1 MSRLYFTAPRSLPC
15 SKAIPASSGTGS
27 CVREGRLMGHHLYC
41 DLAGTANREKVVR
54 LRKVRLRE
62 RLARL
67 ILGDPATV
75 TVIVPGDSVDQVT
88 ITNTNNP
95 DDDLMALARA
105 VGVTTGGDRE

>member
-1 MSRLYFTAPRSLPC
+1 
-15 SKAIPASSGTGS
+15 
-27 CVREGRLMGHHLYC
+27 MGHHLHC
-41 DLAGTANREKVVR
+41 DPAGTANREKVVG
-54 LRKVRLRE
+54 LRKVTLRE

-67 ILGDPATV
+67 ILGETATV

-105 VGVTTGGDRE
+105 VGVTTGGHRE